1 MEKDPAKEVEICT
14 SMIESLSQLMT
25 KDYATK
31 KSIVDKVGII
41 KDYKA
46 RLARAEKQMKGENNE
61 GINS

>member
-1 MEKDPAKEVEICT
+1 
-14 SMIESLSQLMT
+14 MIDSLSQLMT

-31 KSIVDKVGII
+31 QSTVDKVGII

-46 RLARAEKQMKGENNE
+46 RLKRAEKQMKGENNE

>member
-1 MEKDPAKEVEICT
+1 MEPEPAKEVEICT

-46 RLARAEKQMKGENNE
+46 RLNKAEKQMKGENNE

>member
-1 MEKDPAKEVEICT
+1 MEKPEVEVAICT

-46 RLARAEKQMKGENNE
+46 RLARAEKRMKGENNE
-61 GINS
+61 RINS

>member
-1 MEKDPAKEVEICT
+1 MEKPEVEVAICT

-25 KDYATK
+25 KDYSTK
-31 KSIVDKVGII
+31 KSIVEKASII

-61 GINS
+61 N

>member
-1 MEKDPAKEVEICT
+1 MEKPEVEVAICT
-14 SMIESLSQLMT
+14 SMIDSLSQLMT

-31 KSIVDKVGII
+31 QSIVEKVSII

>member
-1 MEKDPAKEVEICT
+1 MKQDAAKEVEICT
-14 SMIESLSQLMT
+14 SMIDSLSQLMT

-46 RLARAEKQMKGENNE
+46 RLSKAEKQLKKEDTE
-61 GINS
+61 

>member
-1 MEKDPAKEVEICT
+1 MEKPEVEVAICT

-25 KDYATK
+25 KDYNTK
-31 KSIVDKVGII
+31 QSVVDKVGII

-61 GINS
+61 N

>member
-1 MEKDPAKEVEICT
+1 MKQDPAKEVEICT

-31 KSIVDKVGII
+31 KSTIDKVGII

-46 RLARAEKQMKGENNE
+46 RLARAEKQLKREDTK
-61 GINS
+61 

>member
-1 MEKDPAKEVEICT
+1 MEKPEVEVAICK

-25 KDYATK
+25 KDYNTK
-31 KSIVDKVGII
+31 QSIVDKTSII

-46 RLARAEKQMKGENNE
+46 RLNRAEKQMKGENNE

>member
-1 MEKDPAKEVEICT
+1 MEKPEVEVAICK

-31 KSIVDKVGII
+31 KSIVEKAGII

-46 RLARAEKQMKGENNE
+46 RLARAEKQMKGENND
-61 GINS
+61 